1 MDTGIASNV
10 DELFPYGVVSL
21 KYSRRSCCNFHMGI
35 LEEIPERRKTNL
47 KDKNLP
53 CRKEQLCPY

>member
-53 CRKEQLCPY
+53 CRKE